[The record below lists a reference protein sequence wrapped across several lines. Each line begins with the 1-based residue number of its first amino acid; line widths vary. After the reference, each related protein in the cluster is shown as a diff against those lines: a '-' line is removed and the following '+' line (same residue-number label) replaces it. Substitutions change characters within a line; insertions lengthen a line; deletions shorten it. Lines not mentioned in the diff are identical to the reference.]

1 MIRAL
6 RPLLLCSLV
15 TASLTLGPAAAQ
27 AGGTRTL
34 KISGY
39 SDLDRGETQGAAIES
54 DGRVTVGYLPQRGEI
69 KQTTA
74 FSCLSDGKSILV
86 GTADEAAIVRVYPN
100 LSKKAGKKTRPS
112 KKGGKVEPEA
122 TLKVEKV
129 AALDGVLVSA
139 MAKLPSGAVVA
150 ATVPGGKIVQV
161 SKKGKVSDFA
171 TLPVEQIWN
180 LTVHKGKLYAATGPK
195 GELYAMSLSGK
206 SPKVVFDAKEK
217 DILSVLPV
225 GGDLVVGVSPSANLY
240 RVTDDVDGE
249 LLHSFSGDEVRAL
262 ALVDGHLVAAI
273 NTFQSRQIGSVDA
286 LSKTLQRTS
295 LTGAPPTGMAGSE
308 RPPQADGKL
317 HAVDLGAK
325 VDLDRATEAPWEEW
339 LARKDQYFTS
349 LLTQGSSVLIGTS
362 QSGKVYRVSGPRAA
376 ATVADFDE
384 RQTTALCQVAKGPA
398 FATTAHGAGVYQ
410 LRAAPASQAK
420 YRPKVHDAIHPSN
433 WGAVV
438 VRGSGKLTVRA
449 RVGPTGEPD
458 EGNGSRWS
466 GWIDIPLTK
475 GPDGRRGSLAKLP
488 KRRYIELE
496 VGLDDADATLRSL
509 EAFYA
514 PENLAPLLTEV
525 SIDPPR
531 FQSTDDKEPSSTV
544 KIKWKVD
551 ARDDDA
557 LEYDVRIRPEGG
569 SSGEWITVTK
579 DGEPV
584 TGREVSLDLSTVPD
598 GVYEVGVRASDEPA
612 NGSAAARTD
621 ELVSDPF
628 VVDRQRPS
636 VTTPSVKGARVT
648 ATATDDGG
656 YVHDAAYSIDG
667 GRFRT
672 ASAQD
677 GLFDSPKEV
686 VVFDLPR
693 DLRPGT
699 HRVVLRVRDASGNL
713 ASIPVVVTT
722 K

>member
-1 MIRAL
+1 MNL
-6 RPLLLCSLV
+6 RPLLLCSL
-15 TASLTLGPAAAQ
+15 AALAVGIQPSPAQ
-27 AGGTRTL
+27 AGGTRTF
-34 KISGY
+34 SVADY
-39 SDLDRGETQGAAIES
+39 TELDRGETQGAAIES

-74 FSCLSDGKSILV
+74 FSCLADGKSVLV
-86 GTADEAAIVRVYPN
+86 GTADDAAILRVYPN
-100 LSKKAGKKTRPS
+100 LSKKPEKKTSPKAKKG
-112 KKGGKVEPEA
+112 KKGGEIALEA

-139 MAKLPSGAVVA
+139 MARLPSGAVVA

-161 SKKGKVSDFA
+161 SGGKKAKVSDFA
-171 TLPVEQIWN
+171 TLPVEQIWS

-206 SPKVVFDAKEK
+206 DPKVVFDAKEK

-225 GGDLVVGVSPSANLY
+225 GDDLVVGVSPSANLY
-240 RVTDDVDGE
+240 RVTDDVEGE
-249 LLHSFSGDEVRAL
+249 MLHSFSGDEVRAL

-273 NTFQSRQIGSVDA
+273 NTFENRQLGSLDA

-295 LTGAPPTGMAGSE
+295 LTGVPPTGMAGNE
-308 RPPQADGKL
+308 RPPSAHGEL
-317 HAVDLGAK
+317 HAVDLGPK
-325 VDLDRATEAPWEEW
+325 VDLARATEAPWEQW
-339 LARKDQYFTS
+339 LDREDQYFTS
-349 LLTQGSSVLIGTS
+349 LLTQGDAVLIGTS

-384 RQTTALCQVAKGPA
+384 RQTTSLCQLPKGPA
-398 FATTAHGAGVYQ
+398 FATTAHGAAVYQ
-410 LRAAPASQAK
+410 LRAAAASQAK
-420 YRPKVHDAIHPSN
+420 YRPKVHDAVHPAQ

-438 VRGSGKLTVRA
+438 VRGSGKLSLRA
-449 RVGPTGEPD
+449 RVGPTD
-458 EGNGSRWS
+458 EADDRWS
-466 GWIDIPLTK
+466 DWVDIPLTK

-496 VGLDDADATLRSL
+496 VGLDESTAVLRSL

-525 SIDPPR
+525 SIDTPR
-531 FQSTDDKEPSSTV
+531 FKSTDDKEPEPTV

-551 ARDDDA
+551 ARDDDD
-557 LEYDVRIRPEGG
+557 LLYDVRIRPEGG
-569 SSGEWITVTK
+569 SSGEWITVTENG
-579 DGEPV
+579 DPV
-584 TGREVSLDLSTVPD
+584 TAREVNLDLSTVPD

-636 VTTPSVKGARVT
+636 VATPSVKGSRVT
-648 ATATDDGG
+648 ATATDEGG
-656 YVHDAAYSIDG
+656 YIHDAAYSIDG

-677 GLFDSPKEV
+677 GVFDSPKEV
-686 VVFDLPR
+686 VEFDLPD

-713 ASIPVVVTT
+713 ATIPVVIS

>member
-1 MIRAL
+1 MTRAL
-6 RPLLLCSLV
+6 RTLLLCSIA
-15 TASLTLGPAAAQ
+15 TAWSLPSSAH

-34 KISGY
+34 KISDY
-39 SDLDRGETQGAAIES
+39 AALDRGETQGAAIDS
-54 DGRVTVGYLPQRGEI
+54 DGTVTVGYLPQRGEV

-74 FSCLSDGKSILV
+74 FACLADGKSVLV
-86 GTADEAAIVRVYPN
+86 GTADDASILRVYPN
-100 LSKKAGKKTRPS
+100 LSKKAGKKTKP
-112 KKGGKVEPEA
+112 KKRKDGKIVPEA

-139 MAKLPSGAVVA
+139 MAKLPGGGIVA
-150 ATVPGGKIVQV
+150 ATVPGGKLVQV

-171 TLPVEQIWN
+171 TLPVEQIWG

-195 GELYAMSLSGK
+195 GELYAMTLAGK

-217 DILSVLPV
+217 DILSMLAV
-225 GGDLVVGVSPSANLY
+225 GDDLVVGVSPSANLY

-262 ALVDGHLVAAI
+262 AVVDNNLVAAI
-273 NTFQSRQIGSVDA
+273 NTFESRQLGSLDA

-295 LTGAPPTGMAGSE
+295 LTGASPTGMAGTE
-308 RPPQADGKL
+308 RPPSAHGEL

-325 VDLDRATEAPWEEW
+325 LDLDRSTEAPWERW
-339 LARKDQYFTS
+339 LDRKDQYFTS
-349 LLTQGSSVLIGTS
+349 LLTQGKAVLVGTS
-362 QSGKVYRVSGPRAA
+362 QSGKVYRVAGPRAA

-384 RQTTALCQVAKGPA
+384 RQTTSLCQLPKGPA
-398 FATTAHGAGVYQ
+398 FATTAHGAAVYQ
-410 LRAAPASQAK
+410 LRAAVASQAK
-420 YRPKVHDAIHPSN
+420 YRPKVHDAIHPAQ

-438 VRGSGKLTVRA
+438 LRGSGKLSLRA
-449 RVGPTGEPD
+449 RVGPTAEPD
-458 EGNGSRWS
+458 EGNGRRWS
-466 GWIDIPLTK
+466 AWIDIPLSK
-475 GPDGRRGSLAKLP
+475 GPDGLRGSLAKLP
-488 KRRYIELE
+488 KRRYVELE
-496 VGLDDADATLRSL
+496 VGLDDARSTLRGL

-525 SIDPPR
+525 SIDQPR
-531 FQSTDDKEPSSTV
+531 FKASDKGEPDPTV

-551 ARDDDA
+551 ARDDDD
-557 LEYDVRIRPEGG
+557 LLYDVRIRPEGG
-569 SSGEWITVTK
+569 SSGEWIAVTK

-584 TGREVSLDLSTVPD
+584 TSREVNLDLSTVPD

-636 VTTPSVKGARVT
+636 VTTPSVKGSRVS

-656 YVHDAAYSIDG
+656 YIHDASYSIDG

-672 ASAQD
+672 ASAED
-677 GLFDSPKEV
+677 GMFDSPKEV
-686 VVFDLPR
+686 VVFELPAE
-693 DLRPGT
+693 LRPGT

-713 ASIPVVVTT
+713 ASTPVVIT

>member
-1 MIRAL
+1 MNRPL
-6 RPLLLCSLV
+6 RPFLLCSLV
-15 TASLTLGPAAAQ
+15 CASLSLGPTAAQ

-34 KISGY
+34 KVSGY

-74 FSCLSDGKSILV
+74 FSCLADGKSVLI
-86 GTADEAAIVRVYPN
+86 GTADEAAIVRVFPN
-100 LSKKAGKKTRPS
+100 LSKKPGKKTRPG

-122 TLKVEKV
+122 TLRVEKV

-139 MAKLPSGAVVA
+139 MAKLPGGTIVA

-161 SKKGKVSDFA
+161 SKKGKISDFA

-180 LTVHKGKLYAATGPK
+180 LTVHEGTLYAATGPK
-195 GELYAMSLSGK
+195 GELYAMTLSGK

-225 GGDLVVGVSPSANLY
+225 DGDLVVGVSPSANLY

-295 LTGAPPTGMAGSE
+295 LTGTPPTGQAGNE

-317 HAVDLGAK
+317 FAVDLGPK

-339 LARKDQYFTS
+339 IARKDQYFTS
-349 LLTQGSSVLIGTS
+349 LLTQGPAVLVGTS

-384 RQTTALCQVAKGPA
+384 RQTTALCQLPKGPA
-398 FATTAHGAGVYQ
+398 FAATAHGAGVYQ

-420 YRPKVHDAIHPSN
+420 YRPKVHDAIHPSQ

-438 VRGSGKLTVRA
+438 VRGDGSLSVRA
-449 RVGPTGEPD
+449 RVGPTPEPD
-458 EGNGSRWS
+458 EGRGSRWS
-466 GWIDIPLTK
+466 DWVNIPLTK
-475 GPDGRRGSLAKLP
+475 GPAGLRGSLAKLA

-525 SIDPPR
+525 SIDAPR
-531 FQSTDDKEPSSTV
+531 FAPTDDKEPGSTV

-551 ARDDDA
+551 ARDDDD

-569 SSGEWITVTK
+569 NSGEWIAVTK

-612 NGSAAARTD
+612 NGSAQARTD

-636 VTTPSVKGARVT
+636 VSLPSVRGSRIT

-686 VVFDLPR
+686 VVFDLPA

-699 HRVVLRVRDASGNL
+699 HRVVLRVRDASGNF
-713 ASIPVVVTT
+713 AMVPVVI
-722 K
+722 KK